1 MVTINL
7 ANVKHANSNKNQFLH
22 HGRLAP
28 PRSDQQLMAALS
40 RQYRIVS
47 AFVKGDK
54 LTVHVDDKVEEVCS

>member
-7 ANVKHANSNKNQFLH
+7 ANVKHVNSKKPLH

-28 PRSDQQLMAALS
+28 PRLDTQLMAALS
-40 RQYRIVS
+40 RQYKIVS

-54 LTVHVDDKVEEVCS
+54 LTVHVDDKVEVCGN